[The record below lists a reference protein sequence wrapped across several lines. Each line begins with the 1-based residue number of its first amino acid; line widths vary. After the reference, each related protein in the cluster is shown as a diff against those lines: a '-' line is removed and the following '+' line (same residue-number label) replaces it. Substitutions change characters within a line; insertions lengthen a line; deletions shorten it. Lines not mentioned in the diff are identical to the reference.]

1 LATRIASQLF
11 SAGSDRATDFDPWTV
26 PIRSIEGPRA
36 RIHYVVRRMLAPTMG
51 DYELI
56 RLPKPLF
63 PLYWVIRPFR
73 MAVQYGP
80 RLLRGSADS
89 SNA

>member
-1 LATRIASQLF
+1 MA
-11 SAGSDRATDFDPWTV
+11 
-26 PIRSIEGPRA
+26 
-36 RIHYVVRRMLAPTMG
+36 

-56 RLPKPLF
+56 RLPESLF

-73 MAVQYGP
+73 MLVRRVP
-80 RLLRGSADS
+80 RVFRGRSSS